1 MLTIRMRRLGAKK
14 RPFFRVVVTERRRPR
29 DGRVI
34 EVLGHYDP
42 VQEQEK
48 LNLNRKRLEHWLS
61 KGARPSDTLRTLL
74 AQQSAGESSETSG
87 TSEAPNGAGADE

>member
-42 VQEQEK
+42 AKEREK
-48 LNLNRKRLEHWLS
+48 LHLNRERLQHWLS

-74 AQQSAGESSETSG
+74 VEQSVGDSSETSV
-87 TSEAPNGAGADE
+87 TSDAPNGTGAGE